1 MLQLDAQ
8 DIRFVH
14 AHIKQYDGVHG
25 AIEVALKELDASI
38 ILPDGSRPRQTN
50 SYVWKRTDAEFH
62 YLLNMA
68 MDNGL
73 TNDQYTEYINRY
85 DAIIKA
91 NEEFEKENPP
101 IVYTK
106 KAKSASK
113 KVRVDK
119 VKSIFNDD
127 ELSVGEKAV
136 KAKPKKETIA
146 DRKRKAL
153 ASKAVTFAFG
163 GLKSKE

>member
-8 DIRFVH
+8 DIRFIH

-25 AIEVALKELDASI
+25 AIEVTLKELDASI
-38 ILPDGSRPRQTN
+38 VLPDGGRPRQTN
-50 SYVWKRTDAEFH
+50 SYVWKRVDAEFH

-73 TNDQYTEYINRY
+73 TNDQYTKYINRY
-85 DAIIKA
+85 NAIIKA

-106 KAKSASK
+106 KAKSSTK

-119 VKSIFNDD
+119 VKSMFNGD
-127 ELSVGEKAV
+127 ELAVGEKAV

-163 GLKSKE
+163 GFKPKE

>member
-8 DIRFVH
+8 DIRFIH
-14 AHIKQYDGVHG
+14 YHIKQYGG
-25 AIEVALKELDASI
+25 IYEALEVTLKELDATVVY
-38 ILPDGSRPRQTN
+38 PDGSRPRQTN
-50 SYVWKRTDAEFH
+50 SYVWQRVDAEFH

-68 MDNGL
+68 MDNGM
-73 TNDQYTEYINRY
+73 TNEQYNEYVTRY
-85 DAIIKA
+85 NAIIKT
-91 NEEFEKENPP
+91 NKEFEEEHPP
-101 IVYTK
+101 VVYAK
-106 KAKSASK
+106 KAKSTTK

-119 VKSIFNDD
+119 VKSIFNGDD
-127 ELSVGEKAV
+127 LAVGEKAV

-163 GLKSKE
+163 GFKPKE